1 MTKTSN
7 MSARFA
13 CASPVAPTVL
23 RCIAAATALC
33 CAGLVQAQTA
43 APSTVTLY
51 GLADV
56 GITQVS
62 GLKAG
67 SVTQVA
73 SGIMEGSRW
82 GMKGNEDLGG
92 GYRAVFTLESRV
104 ELDNGS
110 NSNRPISGSQLSDR
124 FSQAPLMGLTS
135 PSPVVRGIYQAAVT
149 GVGAL
154 LANEFGVNVGASGNR
169 LFDRQA
175 FVGLVTPFGAV
186 LAGRQYTPAYETF
199 GTYDIMA
206 TQSALSAGQIV
217 QFPAVFEIRNSNALA
232 YRIQQGGISGSLMYA
247 PGEVAGDSSKTRLFG
262 LNANYKTDDFSVGFG
277 YNTKNNELGQK
288 SLTSTVL
295 GASMNFGSSTVS
307 TLVSKMTDDNP
318 AGLSIIA
325 SSLVAGSPS
334 VPEPYATAVQ
344 NAFINA
350 FKQDGTLFHIGY
362 RYVTGPS
369 TISVAYNRYNDNRPA
384 DADVASF
391 GVAYTYALSK
401 RTDLNGVLVRFDNKN
416 LAQVAPGG
424 NGYLG
429 GVTASAGTD
438 STGLAIGIRHRF

>member
-1 MTKTSN
+1 MKT
-7 MSARFA
+7 RFISGQPA
-13 CASPVAPTVL
+13 VSTTV
-23 RCIAAATALC
+23 RNIAAAAALC
-33 CAGLVQAQTA
+33 CAGLASAQSTGA
-43 APSTVTLY
+43 STVTLY
-51 GLADV
+51 GLADA
-56 GITQVS
+56 GITHVS
-62 GLKAG
+62 GLRAG
-67 SVTQVA
+67 SVTQLA

-82 GMKGNEDLGG
+82 GLKGNEDLGG

-104 ELDNGS
+104 ELDTGS
-110 NSNRPISGSQLSDR
+110 TSNRPISGSQLSDR
-124 FSQAPLMGLTS
+124 FSQATLMGL
-135 PSPVVRGIYQAAVT
+135 PGALQPAVA
-149 GVGAL
+149 GVDAL

-175 FVGLVTPFGAV
+175 FVGLVTPFGGF

-217 QFPAVFEIRNSNALA
+217 AFPAVFEIRTSNSLA

-247 PGEVAGDSSKTRLFG
+247 AGEVAGDTDKGRLLG
-262 LNANYKTDDFSVGFG
+262 INANYKADRFSVGLG
-277 YNTKNNELGQK
+277 YNTRNNELGDK

-307 TLVSKMTDDNP
+307 SLVAKITDDNP
-318 AGLSIIA
+318 SGLSIIA
-325 SSLVAGSPS
+325 AALTPAVGAPAATLVQ
-334 VPEPYATAVQ
+334 T
-344 NAFINA
+344 AFINA

-362 RYVTGPS
+362 RYVTGPN
-369 TISVAYNRYNDNRPA
+369 TISVAYNKYNDNRPA
-384 DADVASF
+384 DADVVSY

-401 RTDLNGVLVRFDNKN
+401 RTDLSGVLVRYDNQN

-424 NGYLG
+424 NGYIG

-438 STGLAIGIRHRF
+438 STGLALGIRHRF